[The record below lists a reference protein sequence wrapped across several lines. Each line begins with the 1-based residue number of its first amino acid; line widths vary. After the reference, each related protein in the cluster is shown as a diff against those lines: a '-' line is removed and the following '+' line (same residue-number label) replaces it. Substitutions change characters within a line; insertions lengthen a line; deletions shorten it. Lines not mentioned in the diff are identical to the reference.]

1 MAERK
6 EASHSTAPRE
16 RRSRINLPTPGKP
29 SLRWLLVFVPISFIA
44 EFMHLEVLLFI
55 TSALALVPLAGLLGE
70 ATESM
75 AIHVG
80 PRLGGLLNATFGN
93 LTELIVAIFLVL
105 ANEFDIVKA
114 SLIGSIL
121 GNLLLVLGLSCII
134 GGARRSE
141 QHFSARAAGV
151 HSGSMFLAVGALVLP
166 ALIVLSQPTTTTDNR
181 EKISMVVAGVLI
193 TVYFLALLFT
203 QVTHSH
209 LFGSAEQTEE
219 TANWSK
225 TRAMVVLLVCAGFIG
240 FESEFLVSG
249 LEPALSALHLPAF
262 FVGLIIIPI
271 IGNAA
276 EHSSAILFAIRDKV
290 DVTLEIAIGSSTQ
303 VALFVAPVLIF
314 VSLALG
320 HQMDFVFAGFEI
332 ATVGFAT
339 LIVAVISLDGRTN
352 WLEGVQLVGAY
363 SMIAAA
369 AFFVG

>member
-1 MAERK
+1 MAK
-6 EASHSTAPRE
+6 APKGTSQKAAHP
-16 RRSRINLPTPGKP
+16 RRGRVSLPSPGRP
-29 SLRWLLVFVPISFIA
+29 SLRWLLVFVPISFA
-44 EFMHLEVLLFI
+44 VELMHLQVLLFI
-55 TSALALVPLAGLLGE
+55 TAAIALVPLAGLLGE
-70 ATESM
+70 ATEEM

-93 LTELIVAIFLVL
+93 LTELIVAVFLVL
-105 ANEFDIVKA
+105 GNEFDIVKA

-121 GNLLLVLGLSCII
+121 GNLLLVLGLSCIV

-151 HSGSMFLAVGALVLP
+151 HSGQMFLAVGALVLP
-166 ALIVLSQPTTTTDNR
+166 AILVLSAPHTSADDR
-181 EKISMVVAGVLI
+181 ERVSMVVAAILI
-193 TVYFLALLFT
+193 AVYFLALLFT

-209 LFGSAEQTEE
+209 LFGTTESIE
-219 TANWSK
+219 EPSWSRR
-225 TRAMVVLLVCAGFIG
+225 RAMTVLVVAAVLIG
-240 FESEFLVSG
+240 FESEFLVSS
-249 LEPALSALHLPAF
+249 LEPALQALHLPAF
-262 FVGLIIIPI
+262 FVGLILIPI
-271 IGNAA
+271 VGNAA

-314 VSLALG
+314 ISLFLG
-320 HQMDFVFAGFEI
+320 HPMDFVFTGFEI
-332 ATVGFAT
+332 ATAGFAT

-363 SMIAAA
+363 LMIATA